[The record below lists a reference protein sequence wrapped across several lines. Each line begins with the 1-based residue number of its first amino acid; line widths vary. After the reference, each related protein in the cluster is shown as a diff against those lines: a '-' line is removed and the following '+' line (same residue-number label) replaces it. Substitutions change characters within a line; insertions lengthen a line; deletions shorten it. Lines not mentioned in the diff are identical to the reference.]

1 MTEVILNANE
11 NDCQLGSGIALTIF
25 RTDYS
30 DASTSPKSTVL
41 FAVT

>member
-1 MTEVILNANE
+1 MTEVILNVNE
-11 NDCQLGSGIALTIF
+11 NDCQLGLEIALTIF

-30 DASTSPKSTVL
+30 DGSTSPKSTVL